1 MSDKPL
7 FIQYCAKDFLTGT
20 TNLSVWEEL
29 AYRRVIDMIYETND
43 RLDDNDKK
51 LGWSTKC
58 GSRWPKIKAVLIE
71 KGKIEIVDGRIT
83 NARCRKELEK
93 VEKKIHQKAEAGKA
107 SAEAR
112 KSLKNNNTMSTAVA
126 TDVPVPLQRTMELSE
141 LDSKE
146 EKKEPPLPP
155 EGGDEPE
162 LFFQHPPQSPEAGLE
177 QRKPRKARKAQAVR
191 FTDQQLKPYLEQF
204 QSAYPVSDVAECF
217 DTANRTFARL
227 VNGHGVDPQALVAA
241 AGRYYQ
247 AQAGR
252 GKVGTSFIKRPNNW
266 LTSGDWK
273 AWDGVSKFPDQ
284 NRPSSDRAYSEVEET
299 IEQWRARTAA
309 VRAWI

>member
-58 GSRWPKIKAVLIE
+58 GSRWPKIKAVLVE
-71 KGKIEIVDGRIT
+71 KGKIEIIDGRIT

-112 KSLKNNNTMSTAVA
+112 KSLKNNETTSTDVA

-141 LDSKE
+141 LPSKE
-146 EKKEPPLPP
+146 EKKESPLPP
-155 EGGDEPE
+155 DGGVSE
-162 LFFQHPPQSPEAGLE
+162 LGLFQHPEPVADEP
-177 QRKPRKARKAQAVR
+177 KKARKAAAVR
-191 FTDQQLKPYLEQF
+191 FTPSQLKPILDQF
-204 QSAYPVSDVAECF
+204 EAAYPAGDGVRVF
-217 DTANRTFARL
+217 DTANKTITRL
-227 VNGHGVDPQALVAA
+227 VNNQGVDPQALVAA
-241 AGRYYQ
+241 AVRYGQAMAAKGR
-247 AQAGR
+247 
-252 GKVGTSFIKRPNNW
+252 VGTQFIMKPNNW
-266 LTSGDWK
+266 LMSGEWKQYDGVHQFPNQKSSFDPVLSMNEETMEQWK
-273 AWDGVSKFPDQ
+273 ARTSAM
-284 NRPSSDRAYSEVEET
+284 RAFL
-299 IEQWRARTAA
+299 
-309 VRAWI
+309 